1 MTTRERATAPGPTA
15 PGPTAPGPTAYG
27 TAAPGIA
34 AAGTSGGPT
43 LAGQVAVVTGGG
55 GGLGIAIGRAL
66 GRAGASVVLA
76 DIAEPLAASAAA
88 TLVEEGITAR
98 PAVADVTDRSSV
110 DTVVARLLDQHGR
123 IDILVNNAGFTIDRP
138 LVEMDDDAWR
148 RVLDVCLYGTFAC
161 CRAVAPAMIDR
172 RYGRI
177 VNIASRAYLGNPGQA
192 NYSAAKAGIVGLT
205 KALAKELG
213 RHEITVNAVAP
224 GLVETEA
231 VRRHPKFAAI
241 AERARREN
249 SIRRLG
255 TPADVAAAVANLASP
270 EASFVTGDVVHVS
283 GGRFS

>member
-1 MTTRERATAPGPTA
+1 MSTTV
-15 PGPTAPGPTAYG
+15 G
-27 TAAPGIA
+27 TA
-34 AAGTSGGPT
+34 

-66 GRAGASVVLA
+66 GRAGATVVLA

-88 TLVEEGITAR
+88 ILRDEGM
-98 PAVADVTDRSSV
+98 AVRHAVTDVTDRASV
-110 DTVVARLLDQHGR
+110 DGLVAGLIDQDGR
-123 IDILVNNAGFTIDRP
+123 IDILVNNAGFPVDRP
-138 LVEMDDDAWR
+138 LVEMDDDAWH

-161 CRAVAPAMIDR
+161 CRAVAPAMISR
-172 RYGRI
+172 GYGRI

-192 NYSAAKAGIVGLT
+192 NYSAAKAGVVGLT

-231 VRRHPKFAAI
+231 VRRHPKFEAI

-255 TPADVAAAVANLASP
+255 QPDDVAVAVRHLASP